1 MNNYLEEALALYRDT
16 VARFPDDLVSRTG
29 LAETLKSMGDLEEA
43 LAIQRETLS
52 MFPDDIVTRNGFA
65 ETLKEMGRLVE
76 ALDIQQETIRLFA
89 QEPLVRVSLADTM
102 ARLGRLD
109 EAITAYQETITQY
122 PNDPVIRNG
131 LAELLRR
138 TATTNKDELA
148 SSPHQ
153 SRYRYQVALS
163 FAGEDRAVAKK
174 LASLLKSQG
183 LSVFYDEYAQAE
195 LWGKDLYQHLAE
207 VYKES
212 AQYCIVILSEHYA
225 RKLWTKHEL
234 KQMQAR
240 AFKEN
245 REYILPVRLDDTEIP
260 SLSETAGYLDL
271 RQISVESVVK
281 HTIDKIRTSLT

>member
-1 MNNYLEEALALYRDT
+1 MNDYLEEALVLYRDT
-16 VARFPDDLVSRTG
+16 VSRFPHDLVSRNG
-29 LAETLKSMGDLEEA
+29 LAETLRSMGDLEEA
-43 LAIQRETLS
+43 LVIQQETLS
-52 MFPDDIVTRNGFA
+52 MFPNDIVSQIGFA

-76 ALDIQQETIRLFA
+76 ALEVLQETISTFPEA
-89 QEPLVRVSLADTM
+89 PIARVSHADTL
-102 ARLGRLD
+102 ARLGRFD
-109 EAITAYQETITQY
+109 KSIAAYRDTIAQY
-122 PNDPVIRNG
+122 PNDPVARNG
-131 LAELLRR
+131 LAEVLRR
-138 TATTNKDELA
+138 AATMGEDGLA
-148 SSPHQ
+148 DSPRP
-153 SRYRYQVALS
+153 SRYRFQVALS
-163 FAGEDRAVAKK
+163 FAGEDRVVAKK
-174 LASLLKSQG
+174 LASLLRSQG

-212 AQYCIVILSEHYA
+212 AQYCIVVLSEHYA

-260 SLSETAGYLDL
+260 GLSETVGYLDL
-271 RQISVESVVK
+271 RQMSIESVVK